1 MSLHPQVA
9 NLLEG
14 LAALGIPPLETQT
27 PSDARAGMNAM
38 IVPSKVELTEIRAVD
53 ADGVPARLYRPSSAT
68 PLGLLVYYHGGGWVL
83 EIGRAHV

>member
-1 MSLHPQVA
+1 MFRRRRRRPTVRHRPRTDMSLHPQVA

-68 PLGLLVYYHGGGWVL
+68 HS
-83 EIGRAHV
+83 